1 MLVAVMYWDYII
13 ILLILGVVVPWRSR
27 VRLRMLLESQ
37 PSTANQRVGI
47 YVSTIVFQWATF
59 AIILWRLVTRGESL
73 PAIGFAFPYLARSL
87 IATTFVSVLLVLN
100 QIFSVK
106 RLSTLPAHKRGIVWR
121 LAVALLPR
129 TKTERWIALAL
140 VTTVALCE
148 EFIYR
153 GFIEQVFQ
161 QAFSSVLLA
170 AGISAAFFALAHL
183 YQGARGFV
191 ATFVIGILL
200 SGVRVWTGSL
210 VPSVVIHFAVDLSAG
225 LAFLRTISLRKMEA

>member
-1 MLVAVMYWDYII
+1 
-13 ILLILGVVVPWRSR
+13 
-27 VRLRMLLESQ
+27 MLLESE
-37 PSTANQRVGI
+37 PSTANPRVDI
-47 YVSTIVFQWATF
+47 YASTIVFQWAAF
-59 AIILWRLVTRGESL
+59 AIILWRLVAHRESL
-73 PAIGFAFPYLARSL
+73 RAIGFAFPHLARSL
-87 IATTFVSVLLVLN
+87 IATTLVSLLLVLN

-106 RLSTLPAHKRGIVWR
+106 RLSTLPVHKRGVVWR

-129 TKTERWIALAL
+129 TKTERWVALTL

-161 QAFSSVLLA
+161 QALSSVLLGA
-170 AGISAAFFALAHL
+170 AISAAFFALAHL

-210 VPSVVIHFAVDLSAG
+210 VPSAVIHFAVDLSAA
-225 LAFLRTISLRKMEA
+225 LAFLRTLRPGRVEA